1 MKHNNAYHQ
10 IVINDM
16 ILKVCGKYLIQ
27 FKTILYTTFVTILT
41 CVIVRSGENVVDSYK
56 NDGSP
61 ITIVNIIKL

>member
-16 ILKVCGKYLIQ
+16 ILKVYGKYLIQ

-41 CVIVRSGENVVDSYK
+41 CVIVRSGENVIDSYK